1 MRRLLRNFDYYL
13 LLLTL
18 LLLAFGWFMVRSAQP
33 SDRPYALYQAIWIVV
48 GLAAFFAASFVD
60 YRLIGHFTRPLYV
73 VIVLVLGVVLALGHT
88 AFGGQRWF
96 QLFFFSIQPSE
107 FAKLIVILMVAQFL
121 GTRQVGLRAGLVSA
135 VLAAVPAVLIF
146 LQPSLSIAAILVAIW
161 LGMLFAA
168 GFPKRYFAGAGIAFV
183 AALPIIWTQLLADY
197 MRERV
202 LVFLDPLADP
212 SGAGYNLLQSRIA
225 IGSGG
230 LLGQGYGAGTQ
241 SQLGYLRVRHTDFI
255 FSVIAEELGFLG
267 ALALFVLLV
276 LLLFRLLHGAD
287 LARDATGRLIVA
299 GVTTMIFVQTFINL
313 GVNLGIVPPTGI
325 GLPLISYGGSN
336 LLTTMIGIG
345 LVESVVVR
353 HRRLEFE

>member
-1 MRRLLRNFDYYL
+1 MRRILRNFDYYL
-13 LLLTL
+13 FCLTL
-18 LLLAFGWFMVRSAQP
+18 LLLAFGWLMVRSAQP
-33 SDRPYALYQAIWIVV
+33 PDRPYALYQGIWIIVS
-48 GLAAFFAASFVD
+48 LAAFFAASFVD

-73 VIVLVLGVVLALGHT
+73 IILLALIVVLALGRT
-88 AFGGQRWF
+88 AFGSQRWF

-107 FAKLIVILMVAQFL
+107 FTKLIVILLVAQFL
-121 GTRQVGLRAGLVSA
+121 GARQVGLKAGLVSA
-135 VLAAVPAVLIF
+135 VLVAVPAVLIF
-146 LQPSLSIAAILVAIW
+146 LQPSFSIAAILVAIW
-161 LGMLFAA
+161 VGMLFAA
-168 GFPKRYFAGAGIAFV
+168 GLPKRYFVGAGVAFV
-183 AALPIIWTQLLADY
+183 AALPVIWTQLFADY

-202 LVFLDPLADP
+202 LVFLDPLSDP

-230 LLGQGYGAGTQ
+230 LLGQGYGAGAQ

-267 ALALFVLLV
+267 ALALLILFV
-276 LLLFRLLHGAD
+276 LLLFRLLHSAD

-299 GVTTMIFVQTFINL
+299 GVTTMIFVQAFINL
-313 GVNLGIVPPTGI
+313 GVNLGVVPPTGV

-336 LLTTMIGIG
+336 LVTTMIGIG
-345 LVESVVVR
+345 LVQSVVVR